1 MSNRLLS
8 FSGTLKPSAIID
20 RQDTHESFCA
30 GGDFWEKART
40 LFIRSAKVV
49 NPEAV

>member
-1 MSNRLLS
+1 MSLFVL
-8 FSGTLKPSAIID
+8 
-20 RQDTHESFCA
+20 
-30 GGDFWEKART
+30 GGNFWEKART